1 MGEEFT
7 PLDVIG
13 LSSVGLSTKTS
24 KRTIGF
30 MGIGFKAV
38 YKRFHKVHISDG
50 TFSFQFEKPYTVNAS
65 KAERDG
71 GARSPKKSKSDVKSA
86 NNGWVMLP
94 SWVEK
99 SKESDGDRSSCVDST
114 FLGVLVELVQHRKIY
129 GIFLLPV
136 HLCSGELP

>member
-1 MGEEFT
+1 MVRVTHNGRRFT

-50 TFSFQFEKPYTVNAS
+50 TFSFRFEKPTQWIQA
-65 KAERDG
+65 K
-71 GARSPKKSKSDVKSA
+71 
-86 NNGWVMLP
+86 
-94 SWVEK
+94 
-99 SKESDGDRSSCVDST
+99 
-114 FLGVLVELVQHRKIY
+114 
-129 GIFLLPV
+129 
-136 HLCSGELP
+136 